1 MPNSLHPTKQ
11 LLIKTA
17 LALMESKLP
26 TEISVDEILSNSG
39 ISKGSLYHHFED
51 LAELL
56 EAAQVEKYAQW
67 VDRSIEQ
74 LIAVVGKS
82 STIHDFE
89 KGLMQVTR
97 VTQSNEYADTRY
109 MRARTIANSV
119 QSERFRKALADV
131 QAHLTDALEDI
142 IREADEKGFLQ
153 DGTDHRAT
161 AVFIQS
167 YTLGKILDDVVGND
181 LDSEKW
187 NLMIDK
193 LMRNVFLKY

>member
-1 MPNSLHPTKQ
+1 MPNSVHPTKQ

-17 LALMESKLP
+17 LTLMEAKLP
-26 TEISVDEILSNSG
+26 TEIAVDEILTNSG

-56 EAAQVEKYAQW
+56 ETAQVEKYAQW

-74 LIAVVGKS
+74 LIAVVGNS

-89 KGLMQVTR
+89 KGLIQVTR
-97 VTQSNEYADTRY
+97 VTQSNDYADTRY

-119 QSERFRKALADV
+119 QSERFKKALANI

-167 YTLGKILDDVVGND
+167 YTLGKIVDDVVGND
-181 LDSEKW
+181 LNSEKW